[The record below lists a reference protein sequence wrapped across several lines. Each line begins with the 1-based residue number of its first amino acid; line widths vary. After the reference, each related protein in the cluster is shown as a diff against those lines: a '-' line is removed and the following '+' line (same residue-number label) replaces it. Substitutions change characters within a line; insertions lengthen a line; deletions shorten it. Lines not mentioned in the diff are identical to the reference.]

1 MIPVFSVVA
10 IRSKVGKTTV
20 LRGIIE
26 ELKKRGYKVGIIKHD
41 VHGFE
46 IDKPGKD
53 THTFAQAGADV
64 VSISSFNKMAIIE
77 KVEEEY
83 SLDEMIDKI
92 KNVDIIIT
100 EGYKSQDKPKLEIFR
115 KDISKEIYSKK
126 EDLFGV
132 ITDTKL
138 DMDVAQFSFSQIEEV
153 VDLIEEKFL
162 QDQIE

>member
-1 MIPVFSVVA
+1 MPQNMESH
-10 IRSKVGKTTV
+10 R
-20 LRGIIE
+20 L
-26 ELKKRGYKVGIIKHD
+26 
-41 VHGFE
+41 
-46 IDKPGKD
+46 
-53 THTFAQAGADV
+53 
-64 VSISSFNKMAIIE
+64 
-77 KVEEEY
+77 EEEY

-138 DMDVAQFSFSQIEEV
+138 DIDVAQFSFSQIEEV
-153 VDLIEEKFL
+153 VDLIEGKFL
-162 QDQIE
+162 QGKIE

>member
-1 MIPVFSVVA
+1 MMRSASVFAKDLIFFSYSF
-10 IRSKVGKTTV
+10 RLSLPETN
-20 LRGIIE
+20 E
-26 ELKKRGYKVGIIKHD
+26 FIK
-41 VHGFE
+41 F
-46 IDKPGKD
+46 
-53 THTFAQAGADV
+53 
-64 VSISSFNKMAIIE
+64 SN
-77 KVEEEY
+77 
-83 SLDEMIDKI
+83 
-92 KNVDIIIT
+92 
-100 EGYKSQDKPKLEIFR
+100 FR